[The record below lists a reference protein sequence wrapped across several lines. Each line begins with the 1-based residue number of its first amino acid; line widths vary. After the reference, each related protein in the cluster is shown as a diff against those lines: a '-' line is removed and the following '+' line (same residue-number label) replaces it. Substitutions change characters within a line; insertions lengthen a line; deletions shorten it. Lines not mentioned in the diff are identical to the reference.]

1 LRHFVQPRTAFA
13 VAKAVGP
20 GILVSD
26 GGESFFPETKIP
38 MALHRNI
45 YWVGRQWAVTGSGI
59 QACDQKQKGK
69 FDIESARLWE
79 DGVLESTRALKWLNT
94 DDFEKAV
101 TVARKYYPEPPRK
114 APPPALPEVLVSRPE
129 NRAAKNTAAKN
140 GVVNNDV
147 ALELTKAPPKP
158 VVRKFDMRIE
168 GSRAKFIPV
177 WRIRVHGR

>member
-1 LRHFVQPRTAFA
+1 
-13 VAKAVGP
+13 
-20 GILVSD
+20 
-26 GGESFFPETKIP
+26 

-69 FDIESARLWE
+69 FDIEAARLWE
-79 DGVLESTRALKWLNT
+79 DGVLENIRVLKWLNSE
-94 DDFEKAV
+94 DFEKAV

-114 APPPALPEVLVSRPE
+114 EPPVPPPEVIVSRLE
-129 NRAAKNTAAKN
+129 NSVPKNTVARNGIPRSDIASEPAKP
-140 GVVNNDV
+140 
-147 ALELTKAPPKP
+147 PPKP

-168 GSRAKFIPV
+168 GSRAKFLPV

>member
-1 LRHFVQPRTAFA
+1 
-13 VAKAVGP
+13 
-20 GILVSD
+20 
-26 GGESFFPETKIP
+26 

-69 FDIESARLWE
+69 FDIEAARLWE
-79 DGVLESTRALKWLNT
+79 DGVLENIRALKWLNSE
-94 DDFEKAV
+94 DFEKAI

-114 APPPALPEVLVSRPE
+114 EPPVPRPAPPEVIVSRLE
-129 NRAAKNTAAKN
+129 NSVPKNTVARNGIPRSDIASEPAK
-140 GVVNNDV
+140 
-147 ALELTKAPPKP
+147 PSPKP